1 MGSRAFIIAVL
12 LMICLSAYLFASAP
26 PPLSEDTRTGLKIPI
41 ERMFAMAEAENDVV
55 RALWTQEIVGAG
67 KKAGLRF
74 NEDWRE
80 QDVEAGPLP
89 ALFLRETAKSLERHP
104 VRLSLFLGSDFP
116 INDAN
121 RFEGL
126 QHEKFQLIKQTRA
139 SQFFL
144 SPDTGLYTAMFEDVA
159 VVEPCVQCHNDHKQS
174 PKNDWKLHDVM
185 GATTWMYPDKSV
197 TVEELMTIITAL
209 RQGFREAYSAYL
221 TKAETF
227 SRRPEIGKKWPRDG
241 YYLPTVEVFM
251 AEAMRRAS
259 PETLATLFSLVDPLS
274 PLAPAAEAVSSSEV
288 QEKAV
293 TAPESLP
300 KTRAGVI
307 ELAAP
312 SRQASPAA
320 QPSSA
325 TISPAL
331 RVTEQTQGMLGLY
344 SRAESWVEVKDAT
357 GKQLLQGLLSGKE
370 ICALRG
376 VPPFQV
382 VLGNPRAIV
391 LDYNRQPVD
400 TQIYAHRKVARFE
413 VGK

>member
-1 MGSRAFIIAVL
+1 
-12 LMICLSAYLFASAP
+12 
-26 PPLSEDTRTGLKIPI
+26 
-41 ERMFAMAEAENDVV
+41 
-55 RALWTQEIVGAG
+55 
-67 KKAGLRF
+67 
-74 NEDWRE
+74 
-80 QDVEAGPLP
+80 
-89 ALFLRETAKSLERHP
+89 
-104 VRLSLFLGSDFP
+104 
-116 INDAN
+116 
-121 RFEGL
+121 
-126 QHEKFQLIKQTRA
+126 
-139 SQFFL
+139 
-144 SPDTGLYTAMFEDVA
+144 
-159 VVEPCVQCHNDHKQS
+159 
-174 PKNDWKLHDVM
+174 
-185 GATTWMYPDKSV
+185 V

-221 TKAETF
+221 AKAETF

-259 PETLATLFSLVDPLS
+259 PKTLAALFSFVAPLS
-274 PLAPAAEAVSSSEV
+274 PLAPAAEAVSGSEV

-300 KTRAGVI
+300 Q
-307 ELAAP
+307 AP
-312 SRQASPAA
+312 PAVQPPSAPIASAV
-320 QPSSA
+320 
-325 TISPAL
+325 

-357 GKQLLQGLLSGKE
+357 GKRLLQGLLSGKE

-400 TQIYAHRKVARFE
+400 TKIYAHRKVARFE